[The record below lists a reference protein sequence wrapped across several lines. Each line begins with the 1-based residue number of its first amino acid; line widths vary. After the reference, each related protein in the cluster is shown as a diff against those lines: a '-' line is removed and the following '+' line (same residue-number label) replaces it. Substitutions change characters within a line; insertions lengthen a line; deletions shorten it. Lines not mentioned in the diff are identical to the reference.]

1 MLRSKDNYI
10 REKNKGH
17 CFFNSLA
24 NVDGELVKNINVKRQ
39 QGYEKNS
46 FSDSQLW
53 KLDVDMLQNKE
64 GSWKSNDTWKF
75 TYKGDKISIENIKK
89 KKFLGAINN
98 GSKVILEDFEDD
110 KDGQLWK
117 KGELNPE
124 GYFTLK
130 NDRVSKFLT
139 ADSSNS
145 LKLKGNIT

>member
-1 MLRSKDNYI
+1 M
-10 REKNKGH
+10 
-17 CFFNSLA
+17 
-24 NVDGELVKNINVKRQ
+24 Q
-39 QGYEKNS
+39 KNS